1 MINILTTETDFRNNN
16 SVMSPIVSIKG
27 FGTQLS
33 KYRQNAN
40 LTSQSCTTRG

>member
-16 SVMSPIVSIKG
+16 SVMRLIASIKG

-33 KYRQNAN
+33 STDKM
-40 LTSQSCTTRG
+40 LI